1 MTVFPLPRLLA
12 RSLCLVLALF
22 ALGCVKSAPTSYYL
36 LDSGQPPPQTGTLP
50 DKMLRLG
57 AVGLPEYLD
66 RRDMVLRHDQSS
78 QLEVAGLHQWAE
90 PLDKGVHRVLREV
103 LTPRLAFGGYTLLSD
118 SDAGEHTPILLVDI
132 LRLDGDFNANS
143 SLSARWQ
150 LRDRL
155 GVVLAQG
162 LFSAEQPSGP
172 DFASLARSQSLLV
185 QRLGDYLANQLAA
198 ALKIRS
204 PR

>member
-1 MTVFPLPRLLA
+1 MTAFRLPRLLLHG
-12 RSLCLVLALF
+12 LCLVLALT

-36 LDSGQPPPQTGTLP
+36 LDSGQPPPQTGILP
-50 DKMLRLG
+50 GKMLRLG

-66 RRDMVLRHDQSS
+66 RRDMVLRRGQGARLD
-78 QLEVAGLHQWAE
+78 VAGLHQWAE

-103 LTPRLAFGGYTLLSD
+103 LTPRLAFGGYSLLSD
-118 SDAGEHTPILLVDI
+118 SDTGDHTPILLVDI

-143 SLSARWQ
+143 CLTASWQ

-172 DFASLARSQSLLV
+172 DFGSLAESQGILV
-185 QRLGDYLANQLAA
+185 QRLGESLAGQLAA
-198 ALKIRS
+198 ALHIRS

>member
-1 MTVFPLPRLLA
+1 MTTFRFPRLLA
-12 RSLCLVLALF
+12 LGLCLALALP

-36 LDSGQPPPQTGTLP
+36 LDSGQPPPQTGALP

-66 RRDMVLRHDQSS
+66 RRDLVLRHAESS
-78 QLEVAGLHQWAE
+78 LLEVAGLHQWAE

-103 LTPRLAFGGYTLLSD
+103 LAPRLAFGGYSLLPD
-118 SDAGEHTPILLVDI
+118 SDAGEHAPILVVDI
-132 LRLDGDFNANS
+132 LRLDGDFNSDS
-143 SLSARWQ
+143 SLTARWQ

-155 GVVLAQG
+155 GATLAQG
-162 LFSAEQPSGP
+162 IFSAEQPSGP
-172 DFASLARSQSLLV
+172 DFASLARSQGVLV
-185 QRLGDYLANQLAA
+185 QRLGEHLAGRLAEV
-198 ALKIRS
+198 LHIRA

>member
-1 MTVFPLPRLLA
+1 MRSPLSSRLMLA
-12 RSLCLVLALF
+12 SLCLALALP

-36 LDSGQPPPQTGTLP
+36 LDSGQPLPQTGALP

-66 RRDMVLRHDQSS
+66 RRDIVLRHAQGSRLD
-78 QLEVAGLHQWAE
+78 VAGLHQWAE

-103 LTPRLAFGGYTLLSD
+103 LSPRLAFGGYCLLPD
-118 SDAGEHTPILLVDI
+118 NDVGEHAPIVIVDI
-132 LRLDGDFNANS
+132 LRLDGDFNAQS
-143 SLSARWQ
+143 SLTARWQ

-155 GVVLAQG
+155 GAILAQG
-162 LFSAEQPSGP
+162 VFSAEQPSGP
-172 DFASLARSQSLLV
+172 DFASLAESQGILV
-185 QRLGDYLANQLAA
+185 QRLGEHLATQLAE
-198 ALKIRS
+198 ALHIRA